1 MNVWLVWK
9 ILWFLK
15 IKNLVNLKT
24 VINGLLLMRISADLI
39 QQFAL
44 IALMDSVFG
53 LSRTYANLARVTSLT
68 GTGLTA

>member
-53 LSRTYANLARVTSLT
+53 LLRTHANLARVTSLT